1 MIICG
6 VALGQGF
13 KTPDEMN
20 FQLSPY
26 LGRAVCP
33 KLIQTNLSSIFSSL
47 STKHQTLPDQMIKYS
62 HNLCSTIA
70 IIFFRVPVQAPPP
83 KKASA
88 LLLLSS
94 AKMLV
99 DTYLYVDC

>member
-1 MIICG
+1 MS
-6 VALGQGF
+6 
-13 KTPDEMN
+13 KTNPN
-20 FQLSPY
+20 
-26 LGRAVCP
+26 
-33 KLIQTNLSSIFSSL
+33 KLEQHLLFDIDQASNIARSNDQIQSQSLLNYCNHFS
-47 STKHQTLPDQMIKYS
+47 
-62 HNLCSTIA
+62 
-70 IIFFRVPVQAPPP
+70 FRVPVQAPPP